1 MILIL
6 KMDNYQDK
14 ELLELLKNV
23 YQKLIKNIL
32 QLNKLYNKNNNKI
45 NNQILI

>member
-23 YQKLIKNIL
+23 YQKQIKNIL

>member
-1 MILIL
+1 MNLIF

-32 QLNKLYNKNNNKI
+32 QLNKLNNN
-45 NNQILI
+45 N